1 MNGSLCL
8 LRLSARYRGRPPLH
22 VRFLSSSLRLAAE
35 NNNKYN
41 SKANAEAKEPN
52 SLTNSV
58 RTLMRQV
65 PHPLTV
71 IIAQHPHQP
80 TPSGLLVS
88 SFNTVTLAPTPYVS
102 FNLKLPSSTFAA
114 IKASGSF
121 TASAI
126 NSARLAR
133 AFLNNG
139 SVDPNVE
146 NGTLVKRGRGGV
158 WWMRC
163 VWAREKS
170 TRVGDHLVV
179 IGEVVQAGTYGAE
192 GSHRADERRMVYM
205 DGRYRAVGQ
214 VVDQD
219 QD

>member
-1 MNGSLCL
+1 MDP
-8 LRLSARYRGRPPLH
+8 SAFYDC
-22 VRFLSSSLRLAAE
+22 RLALALDRR
-35 NNNKYN
+35 
-41 SKANAEAKEPN
+41 SMCVKETT

-71 IIAQHPHQP
+71 VIAQHPHQP

-114 IKASGSF
+114 IEASGRF

-126 NSARLAR
+126 NSAQLAR

-139 SVDPNVE
+139 TAPAGSCAAATGVVQNVQ

-158 WWMRC
+158 WWMHC
-163 VWAREKS
+163 VWTREKS
-170 TRVGDHLVV
+170 TQVGDHLVI
-179 IGEVVQAGTYGAE
+179 IGKVVQAGSYGASE
-192 GSHRADERRMVYM
+192 SQAGDQRMVYL
-205 DGRYRAVGQ
+205 DGKYQYVGQ
-214 VVDQD
+214 IVDHER
-219 QD
+219 

>member
-1 MNGSLCL
+1 T
-8 LRLSARYRGRPPLH
+8 
-22 VRFLSSSLRLAAE
+22 E
-35 NNNKYN
+35 T
-41 SKANAEAKEPN
+41 N

-71 IIAQHPHQP
+71 VIARHPHQQ

-114 IKASGSF
+114 IEASGRF

-139 SVDPNVE
+139 TAPAGSSGAATGAVQNVQ
-146 NGTLVKRGRGGV
+146 NGTLVNRGRGGV
-158 WWMRC
+158 WWMHC

-170 TRVGDHLVV
+170 TQVGDHLVV
-179 IGEVVQAGTYGAE
+179 IGEVVQAGSYGASE
-192 GSHRADERRMVYM
+192 SQVDDQHMVYM
-205 DGRYRAVGQ
+205 DGKYRYVGQ
-214 VVDQD
+214 IVDHER
-219 QD
+219 